1 MSEPVQQYAILHHVQ
16 ADGHHW
22 DFMLDRGEVLAT
34 WKLTSDPTSLAAG
47 GVRGSVPAR
56 RIADHRRAY
65 LTYEGPIS
73 RGRGHVTRIDSGTY
87 ELTRQDQTGW
97 GIRLNGVL
105 LRGEFWISPLDGDAE
120 GTLQR
125 VGG

>member
-1 MSEPVQQYAILHHVQ
+1 MSKLVRQYVILRHVQ
-16 ADGHHW
+16 SEGPHW
-22 DFMLDRGEVLAT
+22 DLMLDQGETLAT
-34 WKLTSDPTSLAAG
+34 WQLAADPAALAEKNSPA
-47 GVRGSVPAR
+47 VIPAR

-65 LTYEGPIS
+65 LTYEGPVS

-97 GIRLNGVL
+97 GIRLNGIL
-105 LRGEFWISPLDGDAE
+105 LKGDFWISPLDGQVE
-120 GTLQR
+120 GKLQR